1 MNASRPFCKVNLIAT
16 FFFILFFRV
25 LSIAST
31 LTNPIVQKEYVLEFY
46 GKTKFSGKPIEG
58 VNFELK
64 KEGVTI
70 STQQTKRNGKFEFE
84 IPISTANEKNEYVIN
99 VSKKG
104 FLTKKISV
112 NTFIPLQEIS
122 ENHLTKFICIIEELA
137 MIEFNENEIVLVNPS
152 ARFRWE
158 TNLKEF
164 TYDVEFAK
172 TAKKEEQ
179 MLLESPEKYSE
190 YIESKKSA
198 KSNNVVTK
206 EKEKVNAETDKMKDA
221 KSIKDKT
228 VKENIDSKNNR
239 MTTVDEAV
247 GTELQLKKIEKNSI
261 SSEKEEMTDKEIV
274 VKINVRKEIKKE
286 GNLLFIKEQEKEREV
301 KANKDVKY
309 SGNNRF
315 SRINEALG
323 EEEIKKKELKI
334 KK

>member
-1 MNASRPFCKVNLIAT
+1 MNASLPFCKVNHIAT
-16 FFFILFFRV
+16 FFLIIFFNV

-31 LTNPIVQKEYVLEFY
+31 IANPIVQKEYVLEFY
-46 GKTKFSGKPIEG
+46 GKAKFNGKPIEG

-64 KEGVTI
+64 KEGATI
-70 STQQTKRNGKFEFE
+70 STQQTKRSGKFEFE
-84 IPISTANEKNEYVIN
+84 IPISTANKNTEYVIN

-112 NTFIPLQEIS
+112 NTFIPQQEIS
-122 ENHLTKFICIIEELA
+122 ENHLTKFICIIEELV

-179 MLLESPEKYSE
+179 MLLENPEKYSE
-190 YIESKKSA
+190 YIESKKPA
-198 KSNNVVTK
+198 KSNNIVTK
-206 EKEKVNAETDKMKDA
+206 EKEKVNVETNKMNDA

-239 MTTVDEAV
+239 MTAVDEAV
-247 GTELQLKKIEKNSI
+247 GTELQLEKIEKKFI
-261 SSEKEEMTDKEIV
+261 TSEKEEMADKEIV
-274 VKINVRKEIKKE
+274 VKINARKEIKKE
-286 GNLLFIKEQEKEREV
+286 ENLLFLKEQEKEKEV
-301 KANKDVKY
+301 KANKDAKY

-315 SRINEALG
+315 SRMNEALG
-323 EEEIKKKELKI
+323 EEELKKKELKI